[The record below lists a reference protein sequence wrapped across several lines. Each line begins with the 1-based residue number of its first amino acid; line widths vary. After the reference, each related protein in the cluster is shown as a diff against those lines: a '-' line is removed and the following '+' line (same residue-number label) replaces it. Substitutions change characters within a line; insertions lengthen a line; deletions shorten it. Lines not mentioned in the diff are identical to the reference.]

1 MNALVTPIPPKVA
14 APAPQEPVK
23 KPALPVRL
31 QNLLAAL
38 KPEQAVAELARRH
51 NDPGE

>member
-1 MNALVTPIPPKVA
+1 MNAIAIPAPPKVA
-14 APAPQEPVK
+14 APALQQQVQ
-23 KPALPVRL
+23 KPAPPVRL